1 MKSIIDIE
9 QNHKITLLIGGL
21 AALGG
26 ITAFLIYL
34 ENRQTRKT
42 EAQIL
47 ALDKEIKE
55 LQLNDL
61 RAKNSI

>member
-1 MKSIIDIE
+1 MKNLIDLQ
-9 QNHKITLLIGGL
+9 QNHKITMIIGAL

-42 EAQIL
+42 EAQIM

-61 RAKNSI
+61 RAKQS

>member
-1 MKSIIDIE
+1 MKNIIDIQ
-9 QNHKITLLIGGL
+9 QNHKITMIIGVL
-21 AALGG
+21 TALGG

-42 EAQIL
+42 EAQL
-47 ALDKEIKE
+47 MALDKEIKE

-61 RAKNSI
+61 RAKQS

>member
-1 MKSIIDIE
+1 MKNLIDIQ
-9 QNHKITLLIGGL
+9 QNHKITMIIGVL
-21 AALGG
+21 TALGG

-42 EAQIL
+42 EAQL
-47 ALDKEIKE
+47 MALDKEIKE

-61 RAKNSI
+61 RAKQS